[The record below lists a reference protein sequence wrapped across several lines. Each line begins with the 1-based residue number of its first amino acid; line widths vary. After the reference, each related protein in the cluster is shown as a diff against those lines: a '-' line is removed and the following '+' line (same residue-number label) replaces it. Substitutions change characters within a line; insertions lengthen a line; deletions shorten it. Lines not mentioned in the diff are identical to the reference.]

1 MIFVDTSFW
10 VALSLV
16 GDSRRD
22 DATRLLREHANEGWT
37 TTTLVR
43 GETWTVLLRRRLT
56 HRGAT
61 SFLDRLDR
69 SPRVTVLHV
78 DEKLEEEALGWL
90 RRHDERPYSHVDATS
105 FAVMRSL
112 GIGRALAFDGH
123 FSAAGF
129 VELRATRA

>member
-1 MIFVDTSFW
+1 MIFADTSFW
-10 VALSLV
+10 VALNLAR
-16 GDSRRD
+16 DTRRD
-22 DATRLLREHANEGWT
+22 DATRLLREHANAGWT

-43 GETWTVLLRRRLT
+43 GETWTMLRRKSSHASAAR
-56 HRGAT
+56 
-61 SFLDRLDR
+61 FLAFLER

-78 DEKLEEEALGWL
+78 DEEIDAEAIDWL

-112 GIGRALAFDGH
+112 GIARALAFDGD

-129 VELRATRA
+129 VELRPTRA

>member
-16 GDSRRD
+16 GDSRRA
-22 DATRLLREHANEGWT
+22 DAARLLREYANEGWT

-61 SFLDRLDR
+61 SFLDRLER

-78 DEKLEEEALGWL
+78 DEEIDAEAIDWL

-112 GIGRALAFDGH
+112 GITRALAFDGD

-129 VELRATRA
+129 VELRPTRA

>member
-1 MIFVDTSFW
+1 MIFADTSFW
-10 VALSLV
+10 VALNLTR
-16 GDSRRD
+16 DTRRD

-43 GETWTVLLRRRLT
+43 GETWTMLRRKSSHAEAAR
-56 HRGAT
+56 
-61 SFLDRLDR
+61 FLAFLDR
-69 SPRVTVLHV
+69 SPRVTVIHV
-78 DEKLEEEALGWL
+78 DEKTDAEAIEWL

-112 GIGRALAFDGH
+112 GIGRALAFDGA